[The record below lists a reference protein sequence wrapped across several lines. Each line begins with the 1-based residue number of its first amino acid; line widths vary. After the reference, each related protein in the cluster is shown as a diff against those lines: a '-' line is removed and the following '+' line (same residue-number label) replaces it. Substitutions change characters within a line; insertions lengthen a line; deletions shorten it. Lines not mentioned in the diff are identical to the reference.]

1 MLEGNAGKRP
11 LNRREPQPAPGIP
24 AMPAWLPVRARP
36 FWPRLIE
43 QLAPMHVLTNAD
55 VFALAQ
61 LADALAEWQDAAK
74 GKGKPKVASDAM
86 RRAFTLYNRFGLTP
100 ADRTR
105 LVAQPKADADPLD
118 ELRERREQRAR
129 KTKPGPGG

>member
-1 MLEGNAGKRP
+1 M
-11 LNRREPQPAPGIP
+11 PGIP

-43 QLAPMHVLTNAD
+43 QLTPMRVLTNAD
-55 VFALAQ
+55 VFAVAM

-74 GKGKPKVASDAM
+74 GKGKPKQVSDAM
-86 RRAFTLYNRFGLTP
+86 RRAFTLCNRFGLTP

-105 LVAQPKADADPLD
+105 LVAQPKDEEDPLD
-118 ELRERREQRAR
+118 ELRERRQHKGRGA
-129 KTKPGPGG
+129 GS